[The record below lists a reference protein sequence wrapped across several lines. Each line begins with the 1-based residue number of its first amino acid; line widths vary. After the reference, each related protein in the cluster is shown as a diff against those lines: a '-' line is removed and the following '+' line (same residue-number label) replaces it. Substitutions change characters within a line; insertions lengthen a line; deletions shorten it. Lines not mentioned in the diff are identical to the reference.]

1 MAQQDLYDSAFD
13 SSGAVSDQGMVD
25 TWVQN
30 AIDGKVSANTKAML
44 EAAGYDFQVDDNG
57 DVGAYIT
64 TTGGGGT
71 PWQNSSGGG
80 QAA

>member
-1 MAQQDLYDSAFD
+1 MAQQDLYSSAFD
-13 SSGAVSDQGMVD
+13 ENGGVSDQGMVD

-44 EAAGYDFQVDDNG
+44 EAAGYSFNDDGNG
-57 DVGAYIT
+57 GIAAYIT
-64 TTGGGGT
+64 TTNGGGT
-71 PWQNSSGGG
+71 PWQNTSGGG